1 MKPKVRASLWVW
13 VTTGSLVLSGCAGLL
28 PKLEADDVVTERSTM
43 EDYLAQEISWGPCA
57 EDWLV
62 EPVVASSANAE
73 AILEC
78 STVFVPGVYDL
89 SPDVPEFGI
98 AMMRLRPVGE
108 DVPDKA
114 IFINPGGPG
123 GSGIE
128 QVQISDFPAELRES
142 FSFIGFDPR
151 GVGQSTFAD
160 GTAIKCS
167 DELDFISYF
176 SDSSPATEAEH
187 DALIEQ
193 SDAYYLD
200 CKEQNPYWWTLSTKA
215 VVEDLELMR
224 RVVTP
229 DEPLNFIGS
238 SYGTTI
244 AGRYVSEYPDGVGKI
259 VFDSPTTVDT
269 DRIAS
274 GLKDWEAAE
283 EKLRIYVQGYADH
296 LGVSFQSAWDR
307 VLEIRERAASGLLVG
322 YAGFEP
328 SPTSPDSMM
337 SSEALFTRGIFTL
350 NYFPEADAVSFFIQ
364 GITDAYDYNWNG
376 SFEWLAF
383 YLDGYD
389 ADSLDGASLQEKNI
403 VRSNEYEI
411 RVMVNSM
418 DLSIP
423 PLSEDEQ
430 RTLDA
435 TYRDTAPLWYEL
447 SNDPDGYQYFGPPK
461 GLSWSRIALDDPAI
475 PDPPSTPF
483 IPSNPSGKQLL
494 IIGSLYESVTPFSFA
509 KDTAELLSSALVSVD
524 SDVHAPAAGYKNEC
538 VNRVLVQYF
547 LGDAPVTDTAC

>member
-1 MKPKVRASLWVW
+1 
-13 VTTGSLVLSGCAGLL
+13 
-28 PKLEADDVVTERSTM
+28 
-43 EDYLAQEISWGPCA
+43 
-57 EDWLV
+57 
-62 EPVVASSANAE
+62 
-73 AILEC
+73 
-78 STVFVPGVYDL
+78 
-89 SPDVPEFGI
+89 
-98 AMMRLRPVGE
+98 
-108 DVPDKA
+108 
-114 IFINPGGPG
+114 
-123 GSGIE
+123 
-128 QVQISDFPAELRES
+128 
-142 FSFIGFDPR
+142 
-151 GVGQSTFAD
+151 
-160 GTAIKCS
+160 
-167 DELDFISYF
+167 
-176 SDSSPATEAEH
+176 
-187 DALIEQ
+187 
-193 SDAYYLD
+193 
-200 CKEQNPYWWTLSTKA
+200 
-215 VVEDLELMR
+215 
-224 RVVTP
+224 
-229 DEPLNFIGS
+229 
-238 SYGTTI
+238 
-244 AGRYVSEYPDGVGKI
+244 VSEYPDGVGKI

-296 LGVSFQSAWDR
+296 LGVPFPSAWNR
-307 VLEIRERAASGLLVG
+307 VLEIRERGASGLLVG